1 MPTGETE
8 SEIKATGLNF
18 QHGGRTNFFFFFEI
32 EAKLLFW
39 LRGFN

>member
-18 QHGGRTNFFFFFEI
+18 QHGGRTNFFFFL
-32 EAKLLFW
+32 KLKLNYCF
-39 LRGFN
+39 G